1 MPEERIHL
9 ELASRKHRQAA
20 IAFKQ
25 EFFDAG
31 ETVINGSALFDQMGF
46 DEWICNCERNNHP
59 ETVREDW
66 AVASTFFGVRD
77 SDGAIAGMIDVRH
90 SLATPFLQQYGGH
103 IGYSVRPSE
112 RRKGYATAMLQLA
125 LDFCRSIG
133 LDAVR
138 IGCYSDNAAS
148 IGVIIACGGALIEE
162 KPYLDGK
169 DMQMYRITL

>member
-59 ETVREDW
+59 KTVREDW
-66 AVASTFFGVRD
+66 AVASTKSAFRFPKARF
-77 SDGAIAGMIDVRH
+77 S
-90 SLATPFLQQYGGH
+90 GH
-103 IGYSVRPSE
+103 RIIHPA
-112 RRKGYATAMLQLA
+112 KPADTA
-125 LDFCRSIG
+125 F
-133 LDAVR
+133 
-138 IGCYSDNAAS
+138 
-148 IGVIIACGGALIEE
+148 
-162 KPYLDGK
+162 PGK
-169 DMQMYRITL
+169 A

>member
-1 MPEERIHL
+1 MSDERIHL
-9 ELASRKHRQAA
+9 ELASQEHRQAA
-20 IAFKQ
+20 LAFKQ
-25 EFFDAG
+25 EFLDAD
-31 ETVINGSALFDQMGF
+31 ETVINGSALFDQMDF
-46 DEWICNCERNNHP
+46 DEWIRNCQRNNRP

-77 SDGAIAGMIDVRH
+77 SDSAIVGMIDVRH

-125 LDFCRSIG
+125 LDFCRSLG
-133 LDAVR
+133 LQEVR
-138 IGCYSDNAAS
+138 IGCYSDNTAS
-148 IGVIIACGGALIEE
+148 IGVITACGGMLAEE

-169 DMQMYRITL
+169 PMRVYRILL

>member
-9 ELASRKHRQAA
+9 ELASREHRQAA

-25 EFFDAG
+25 EFFDAS
-31 ETVINGSALFDQMGF
+31 ETVINGSALFDQMDF
-46 DEWICNCERNNHP
+46 DVWICNCERNNHP

-66 AVASTFFGVRD
+66 AVASTFFGIRD
-77 SDGAIAGMIDVRH
+77 SDGAIVGMIDVRH

-103 IGYSVRPSE
+103 IGYSVRPGE

-125 LDFCRSIG
+125 LDFCKSIG

-138 IGCYSDNAAS
+138 IGCYSDNTAS
-148 IGVIIACGGALIEE
+148 IGVITACGGTLVEE

-169 DMQMYRITL
+169 NMRVYRIAF